1 MTNISINGV
10 SISNAA
16 MDYAAQQ
23 AREDVS
29 PDAIARAAAVRE
41 LLRQRAVEKGLLE
54 SDADH
59 TKVDDAIEELL
70 EQEVIIPEL
79 PAREECLRFYNANLQ
94 KFQSGE
100 IVYARHILFAV
111 TPGAPLELIRAKAE
125 QTLHELMHNPDHFS
139 DLAREC
145 SNCPSGTQ
153 DGNLGQLTRG
163 ETVPE
168 FESALFGDNNTTG
181 ILPGLV
187 RTRYGFHIVAIDHRV
202 EGNQLPFEAV
212 RDKIETC
219 LMGRVQEKALI
230 QYVQILAGQADVI
243 GIELAGTTT
252 PLVQ

>member
-54 SDADH
+54 TDADH
-59 TKVDDAIEELL
+59 ATVDDAIEELL
-70 EQEVIIPEL
+70 EQEVNIPEL
-79 PAREECLRFYNANLQ
+79 PTREECLRFYNANLQ

-111 TPGAPLELIRAKAE
+111 TPGAPLDLIRTRAE
-125 QTLHELMHNPDHFS
+125 QTLHELMHNPDRFS
-139 DLAREC
+139 ELAHEC
-145 SNCPSGTQ
+145 SNCPSGAQ
-153 DGNLGQLTRG
+153 GGNLGQLTRG

-168 FESALFGDNNTTG
+168 FESALFGDYATG
-181 ILPGLV
+181 ILSGLV

-243 GIELAGTTT
+243 GVELAGATT